1 MKRAMIAGLFARAC
15 TGLILLQAV
24 ACAPDGTTEP
34 PLRGAD
40 VEVVWRTPMTD
51 GNSGREDLAIDDRA
65 FYTLVSGVSAYDLNT
80 GALLW
85 RTARPPGRPLNLV
98 VSAGRVFVPSSTVL
112 ALDAASGAELW
123 RVTPD
128 SLGRVE
134 AAVDDKA
141 LYVGT
146 DTRRVIAY
154 DVVTGRMSW
163 SEEVLADGAFHE
175 SVTGIIAHGDTVY
188 ASVLEH
194 LNQSG
199 GLKRGW
205 MIALERNTGR
215 VLWRFVNERENEP
228 HDVGRH
234 AVSGRMLLI
243 NDLNGGAMIGVDRF
257 TGREVWRR
265 IGPLDRLGA
274 WDTFKVVDGV
284 AYVASNDT
292 FLYALDPETGRIIW
306 RTSVDASASSSAVCG
321 DKVFA
326 GARGLHM
333 ASKADGRILATLFLD
348 AQGSLG
354 SSYITS
360 RLHSHG
366 NRVYFV
372 GNDAVYAVSCDL
384 S

>member
-1 MKRAMIAGLFARAC
+1 
-15 TGLILLQAV
+15 
-24 ACAPDGTTEP
+24 
-34 PLRGAD
+34 
-40 VEVVWRTPMTD
+40 MTD
-51 GNSGREDLAIDDRA
+51 GNSGREDLAIDDHA
-65 FYTLVSGVSAYDLNT
+65 FYTLISGVSAYDLNT

-85 RTARPPGRPLNLV
+85 RTARPAGRPLNLV
-98 VSAGRVFVPSSTVL
+98 VAAGRVFVPASEIF
-112 ALDAASGAELW
+112 ALDARTGAELW

-134 AAVDDKA
+134 AAVDDRA
-141 LYVGT
+141 FYVGT
-146 DTRRVIAY
+146 DSRRVIAY
-154 DVVTGRMSW
+154 DVATGRMLW
-163 SEEVLADGAFHE
+163 SEEVLASGPYYA
-175 SVTGIIAHGDTVY
+175 SVDAIITHGDTVY
-188 ASVLEH
+188 ASVLEY

-205 MIALERNTGR
+205 MMALDRNTGR
-215 VLWRFVNERENEP
+215 VLWRYLNERVNEP
-228 HDVGRH
+228 HDAGNH
-234 AVSGRMLLI
+234 AVAGRMLLI

-265 IGPLDRLGA
+265 VGPLDRLGA
-274 WDTFKVVDGV
+274 WDTFKVVDGI

-333 ASKADGRILATLFLD
+333 ASRADGRILATLFLD

-360 RLHSHG
+360 RLHSQG
-366 NRVYFV
+366 SRVYFV
-372 GNDAVYAVSCDL
+372 GNDAVYAVSCD
-384 S
+384 